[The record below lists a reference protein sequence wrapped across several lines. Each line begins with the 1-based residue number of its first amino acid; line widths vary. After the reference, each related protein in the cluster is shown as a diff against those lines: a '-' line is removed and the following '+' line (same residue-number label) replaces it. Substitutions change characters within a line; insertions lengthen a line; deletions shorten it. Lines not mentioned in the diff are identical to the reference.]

1 MRLLGIGLG
10 QVVTIVRETRMI
22 ESTPGHLS
30 VAGPGARELADALAE
45 GGDASA
51 VVVEGDPVAAAV
63 AIRIVSGPVTQD
75 ERALLRRAVRAGTPL
90 LVVRH
95 GADSVPYVLPQD
107 VLDGE
112 ELPIETLAAAIA
124 RLAPDA
130 APALAARLPVLRCAI
145 ERRLISVTSW
155 GNALI
160 AASSRSGAAHLPLL
174 SISQSR
180 MLLLLATGRGHRLPS
195 DPKAIASAAGPP
207 IVASIAVGLAAR
219 ELVRRAPVGG
229 PAVRAAVAYAGT
241 RALGAAR
248 LRLP

>member
-1 MRLLGIGLG
+1 MRPLGIGLG
-10 QVVTIVRETRMI
+10 QVVALVRETRMI
-22 ESTPGHLS
+22 ESTPEHLS
-30 VAGPGARELADALAE
+30 VAGPGAGELAAALAV

-51 VVVEGDPVAAAV
+51 VVVNGDPAAAAV
-63 AIRIVSGPVTQD
+63 AIRIVSGPVSAE

-95 GADSVPYVLPQD
+95 GADPVPYAFSHD
-107 VLDGE
+107 VLDGDD
-112 ELPIETLAAAIA
+112 LPLETLAAAIA

-130 APALAARLPVLRCAI
+130 APALAARLPVLRSAV
-145 ERRLISVTSW
+145 ERRLIDVTSW

-160 AASSRSGAAHLPLL
+160 AASSRGGVAQLPLL
-174 SISQSR
+174 SIAQSR
-180 MLLLLATGRGHRLPS
+180 MLLLLGTGRGHRLPS
-195 DPKAIASAAGPP
+195 DPKAIASVAGPP
-207 IVASIAVGLAAR
+207 ILASIAVGLAAR

-229 PAVRAAVAYAGT
+229 PAVRAAVAFAGT